1 MSNEVLINVTPRET
15 RVVMVENGYL
25 QEIVIER
32 ANNQGCLVGNIYKG
46 RVCRVLPGMQAA
58 FVEIGLER
66 TAFLHLADMS
76 DSHLRHKQTKKPES
90 IQEVLREGQ
99 TLLVQVIKEPLGSK
113 GARLTTQV
121 KIPSRY
127 VVILPY
133 SSNMIGISGRIES
146 VEERQRLKKIAL
158 QHLGMAGHTLVETAS
173 DDKTLVTQSVS
184 PQLRD
189 GFIIRTAAEGATENL
204 LCADMDFLSHLWK
217 DIQEKERDASPHSL
231 IYQDLPL
238 VFRTVRDLIGS
249 SVDRIKIDSQQ
260 TFQEVMNFAKKFIPD
275 LVPLLEHYQRERPM
289 FDLYAIDKEISQ
301 ALKRK
306 VSLKSGG
313 YLVIDQTEAMTTID
327 VNTGTYVGS
336 HNLEETVLK
345 TNLQAAQAIAR
356 QLRLRNLGGMIIL
369 DFIDMRDPEHKRQV
383 LGTLEKCLERD
394 HAKSFISQVSALGLV
409 QMTRRRTRESLE
421 HVLCQTCPTCGG
433 RGSIKTAETVCY
445 EIFRALIRD
454 AKRYETQQL
463 LVQAS
468 PKVVDMMLNE
478 ESATTVSE
486 LEALTGCAIRF
497 QVETSYKQEQYHIT
511 PTPL

>member
-1 MSNEVLINVTPRET
+1 
-15 RVVMVENGYL
+15 
-25 QEIVIER
+25 VIER
-32 ANNQGCLVGNIYKG
+32 ANNQSCLVGNIYKG
-46 RVCRVLPGMQAA
+46 RVCRVLPGMQAG

-66 TAFLHLADMS
+66 TAFLHLAEMS
-76 DSHLRHKQTKKPES
+76 DPHLLRHSNEQTKKPES
-90 IQEVLREGQ
+90 ISDVLREGQ
-99 TLLVQVIKEPLGSK
+99 TLLVQIIKEPLGTK
-113 GARLTTQV
+113 GARLTTQI

-127 VVILPY
+127 VVLLPY
-133 SSNMIGISGRIES
+133 SSNMIGISSRIES
-146 VEERQRLKKIAL
+146 VEERQRLKEIAL
-158 QHLGMAGHTLVETAS
+158 QHLGIAGHTLVETAG
-173 DDKTLVTQSVS
+173 DDNKTLVTQSIS
-184 PQLRD
+184 PQQRD
-189 GFIIRTAAEGATENL
+189 GYGFIIRTAAEGATEKQ
-204 LCADMDFLSHLWK
+204 LCADMDFLSHLWTNIK
-217 DIQEKERDASPHSL
+217 QNELYASPRSL
-231 IYQDLPL
+231 VHQDLPL
-238 VFRTVRDLIGS
+238 ALRTVRDLIGS
-249 SVDRIKIDSQQ
+249 SVDRVKIDSRE
-260 TFQEVMNFAKKFIPD
+260 TFQEVMDFAQKFIPD
-275 LVPLLEHYQRERPM
+275 LVPLLEHYQGERLM
-289 FDLYAIDKEISQ
+289 FDLYAIDKEITQ

-336 HNLEETVLK
+336 RNLAETVLK

-369 DFIDMRDPEHKRQV
+369 DFIDMQEPEHKRQV
-383 LGTLEKCLERD
+383 LHTLEKCLERD

-445 EIFRALIRD
+445 EIFRAIIRD

-468 PKVVDMMLNE
+468 QKVVELMLNE
-478 ESATTVSE
+478 ESATVSE

-497 QVETSYKQEQYHIT
+497 QVETSYKQEQYNII
-511 PTPL
+511 PSPL